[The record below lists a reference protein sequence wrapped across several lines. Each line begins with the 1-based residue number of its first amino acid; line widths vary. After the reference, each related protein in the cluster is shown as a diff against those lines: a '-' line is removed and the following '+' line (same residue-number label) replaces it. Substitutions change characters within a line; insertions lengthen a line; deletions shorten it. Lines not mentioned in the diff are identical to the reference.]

1 MKDLIGIII
10 IFYYQIHNSILNLP
24 FWWVDRFDWNVT
36 LINTAWCQNSRIVM
50 IIFYT
55 DFVRENVR
63 YLSSLCGKYY
73 VVLVFWSIHTYKCR
87 IKSHSISVPI
97 LWSISTLAIFPPSQ
111 KKVLEFAQWHLFYW
125 HWRNWINGLCYK
137 IWILRTDTSR
147 FKCSHIFC
155 SREKKLMFV
164 CIYFAKTTYKNSN
177 EKH

>member
-1 MKDLIGIII
+1 MKDLIGIIII

-63 YLSSLCGKYY
+63 YLSSFVWKIL
-73 VVLVFWSIHTYKCR
+73 VLLVFWSIYTYKCR

-155 SREKKLMFV
+155 SCTRGKKVNVRMHLL
-164 CIYFAKTTYKNSN
+164 CKNN
-177 EKH
+177 L